1 MKTEISEFGFVI
13 FFTLLGIWE
22 GGVTKKDEA
31 IMRSLK
37 NKQTLK
43 LEDNT
48 DIWDIIG
55 LVIYTSFHFPS
66 MPS

>member
-1 MKTEISEFGFVI
+1 MKTEISEFVV
-13 FFTLLGIWE
+13 FFPSLLGIWE
-22 GGVTKKDEA
+22 GGVTKKEA
-31 IMRSLK
+31 LMRSLK

-55 LVIYTSFHFPS
+55 LVICTSLHFPS